1 MKKLFNK
8 NRLQKCITWILFLYF
23 FVNIGLSG
31 VVNIKSYTSSD
42 SSETS
47 QSELVAAKKTKE
59 ESSADKMWK
68 NASTWFKNVDKEAN
82 TKQAADIVS
91 EFSSIVNV
99 VGTTIIVIA
108 TAFLGV
114 KYVVGSVESKADV
127 KESLITLLV
136 ACVFFFGWSNLS
148 GILIPGGE
156 LVWSSTEDTSYKQLI
171 GRVFKTVTFAINIAA
186 VVAIVFVGVK
196 YIFAG
201 ASGRAELKGKSALFI
216 VGIILSFCAVSVLTL
231 LSDVINE
238 FLTN

>member
-1 MKKLFNK
+1 MLIVFL
-8 NRLQKCITWILFLYF
+8 RALILYA
-23 FVNIGLSG
+23 
-31 VVNIKSYTSSD
+31 VV
-42 SSETS
+42 
-47 QSELVAAKKTKE
+47 
-59 ESSADKMWK
+59 
-68 NASTWFKNVDKEAN
+68 F
-82 TKQAADIVS
+82 
-91 EFSSIVNV
+91 
-99 VGTTIIVIA
+99 IVIRLMGKKELSKVQPFELA
-108 TAFLGV
+108 IIILISDLASSPMSSRGV
-114 KYVVGSVESKADV
+114 SIFDGIVPI
-127 KESLITLLV
+127 ITLLV